1 MRNRPPEVSGGASGW
16 RPAAAR
22 ANRVASGPIGQLT
35 KSKQNVPM
43 NNVCE
48 RRRSFTRL
56 LDSHADG
63 FNSNQAR
70 IRLEEPKASPD
81 ALLLGQ
87 LIR

>member
-1 MRNRPPEVSGGASGW
+1 M
-16 RPAAAR
+16 
-22 ANRVASGPIGQLT
+22 
-35 KSKQNVPM
+35 SKW
-43 NNVCE
+43 
-48 RRRSFTRL
+48 
-56 LDSHADG
+56 